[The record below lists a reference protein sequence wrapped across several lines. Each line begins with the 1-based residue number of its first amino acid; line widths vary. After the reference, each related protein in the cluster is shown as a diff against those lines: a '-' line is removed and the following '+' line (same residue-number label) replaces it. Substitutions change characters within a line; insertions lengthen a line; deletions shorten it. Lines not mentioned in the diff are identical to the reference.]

1 MKKFRFNLE
10 RLLRIREHEEREW
23 ELKLGKAVSECVRLE
38 NAIKGCRGEI
48 ERVLLTR
55 GDIESREADFFSMEL
70 YKRRMN
76 DEIGRRSAE
85 LAEAEKHRDE
95 IRESFIEYS
104 KNRKVLSKL
113 KEKREREY
121 YKEQQKIEF
130 NVVDEINN
138 SRAAGRMV

>member
-23 ELKLGKAVSECVRLE
+23 ELKLGKAVSECIRLE
-38 NAIKGCRGEI
+38 ADINGCRGEI
-48 ERVLLTR
+48 DRVLLTR
-55 GDIESREADFFSMEL
+55 GNIESRETDFLTMEM

-76 DEIGRRSAE
+76 DEIIHRSRE
-85 LAEAEKHRDE
+85 LAEAEKYRDK

-130 NVVDEINN
+130 NAADEINN
-138 SRAAGRMV
+138 SRAAGRMI